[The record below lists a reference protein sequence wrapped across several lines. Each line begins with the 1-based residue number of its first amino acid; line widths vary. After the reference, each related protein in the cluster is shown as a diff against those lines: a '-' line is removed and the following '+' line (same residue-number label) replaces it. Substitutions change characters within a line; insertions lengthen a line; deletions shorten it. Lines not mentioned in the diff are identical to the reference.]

1 MIQRVSIGE
10 DVKADKFNELVD
22 ALNRLRITGSGP
34 IMVSG
39 NIDSGFCVL
48 MRRPGVAVS
57 DEVVAD
63 KPKPFDIKSNAA
75 GKIKIHRCWFKNGSK
90 FIKTAS
96 EPEINIATGVL
107 CALIDTAA
115 NPISVTLGFDVAFN
129 TNTPEIFPVP
139 LYDLTLSGTVATIN
153 ADLRDCVAV
162 YYE

>member
-1 MIQRVSIGE
+1 MIQRVSIG
-10 DVKADKFNELVD
+10 DPITADKFNELVD
-22 ALNRLRITGSGP
+22 AFNRLRITGAGH

-48 MRRPGVAVS
+48 MRRMGSTAA
-57 DEVVAD
+57 EETTAT
-63 KPKPFDIKSNAA
+63 PKPFDIKSNAA

-96 EPEINIATGVL
+96 EPETDIATGVL
-107 CALIDTAA
+107 CAVIDTAA
-115 NPISVTLGFDVAFN
+115 TPVTVTLGYDVAFDA
-129 TNTPEIFPVP
+129 NTPEKFPVA
-139 LYDLTLSGTVATIN
+139 LYDITLNGSVATIN